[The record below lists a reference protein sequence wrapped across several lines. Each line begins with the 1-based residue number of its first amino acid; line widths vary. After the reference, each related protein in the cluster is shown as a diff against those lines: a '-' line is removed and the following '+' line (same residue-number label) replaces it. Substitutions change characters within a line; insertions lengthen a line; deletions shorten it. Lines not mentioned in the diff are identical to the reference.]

1 MCKSIT
7 QVNLAFEGIRLCIL
21 IADHRHD
28 YSECLSPF
36 LTVTSLFSPRCLL
49 LNVTYREWRV
59 AITASVSRE
68 SWIALRSDLCNEL
81 YTRWIKYDSPNA
93 FAKLL
98 EQILHFIRVRVTANS
113 GGAESTHFSVLNE
126 VNKRE
131 QEFYNIRFDYACCF
145 VQARDLFVTP
155 ECFFGLRS
163 ENWNYSLNF
172 VTVTSV
178 LLYRVRA

>member
-1 MCKSIT
+1 M
-7 QVNLAFEGIRLCIL
+7 
-21 IADHRHD
+21 
-28 YSECLSPF
+28 
-36 LTVTSLFSPRCLL
+36 
-49 LNVTYREWRV
+49 
-59 AITASVSRE
+59 
-68 SWIALRSDLCNEL
+68 
-81 YTRWIKYDSPNA
+81 
-93 FAKLL
+93 
-98 EQILHFIRVRVTANS
+98 TANS